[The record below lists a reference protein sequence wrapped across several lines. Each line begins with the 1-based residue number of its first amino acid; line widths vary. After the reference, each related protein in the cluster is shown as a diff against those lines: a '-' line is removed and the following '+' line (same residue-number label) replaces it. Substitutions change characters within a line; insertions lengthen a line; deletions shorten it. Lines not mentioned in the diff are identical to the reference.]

1 MEDTV
6 IFIIVEELGSTATQ
20 GFMLLGMCVRRGYF
34 KKIEEFF
41 WVLSGPIQ
49 TLGKIKTTSSS
60 SSQVIGYQAVLPHKK
75 FLSVPTENVTI

>member
-20 GFMLLGMCVRRGYF
+20 GFVLLGMCVRRGYF

-41 WVLSGPIQ
+41 
-49 TLGKIKTTSSS
+49 
-60 SSQVIGYQAVLPHKK
+60 
-75 FLSVPTENVTI
+75 

>member
-20 GFMLLGMCVRRGYF
+20 DFMLLGMCVRRGYL

-41 WVLSGPIQ
+41 
-49 TLGKIKTTSSS
+49 
-60 SSQVIGYQAVLPHKK
+60 
-75 FLSVPTENVTI
+75 